1 MVVLLARQLSSSR
14 RLVIGR
20 FPHAICITIE
30 YSDEDVP
37 LLCIN
42 IALQREVLRG
52 VRVKV
57 PTAHFE
63 RKYTS
68 LARMDVSPPVTCTVR
83 QRAARAV

>member
-30 YSDEDVP
+30 YSDEDAQ

-42 IALQREVLRG
+42 IPFRREVLEQLWG
-52 VRVKV
+52 YEEVYESEIHPVRRDLERS
-57 PTAHFE
+57 TACMM
-63 RKYTS
+63 R
-68 LARMDVSPPVTCTVR
+68 AGRRPASPP
-83 QRAARAV
+83 